1 MHFAIINKISA
12 ICIWGIILEF
22 KSYNEWFH
30 LNRKTGLVMSDYSL
44 LSSTIGYLK
53 VYFAHKQVYV
63 CDETKMNEYI

>member
-1 MHFAIINKISA
+1 M
-12 ICIWGIILEF
+12 C
-22 KSYNEWFH
+22 
-30 LNRKTGLVMSDYSL
+30 DYSL